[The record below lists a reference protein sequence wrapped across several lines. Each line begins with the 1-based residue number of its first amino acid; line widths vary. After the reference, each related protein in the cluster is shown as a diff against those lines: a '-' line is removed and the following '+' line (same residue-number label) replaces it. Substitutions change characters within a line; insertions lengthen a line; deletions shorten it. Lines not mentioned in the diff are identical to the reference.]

1 MEVPDGLGNKEI
13 VILYL
18 SVEVVGRD
26 IEECLTSVE
35 VEVDAVALGDSGL
48 PGGMVSVGV
57 EWMCGVAPCILK
69 SLDLT
74 EILFLTRSDNQVFVL
89 DHTTISQDYLTVLR
103 IEPFDTDVVRSCVV
117 LAECLSCRCSKIELG
132 DAVYKSFYEPV
143 S

>member
-26 IEECLTSVE
+26 IEKCLTSVE
-35 VEVDAVALGDSGL
+35 VEMDAVALGDSGL

-57 EWMCGVAPCILK
+57 EWMRGVAPCVLE

-74 EILFLTRSDNQVFVL
+74 EILFLTRSDHQVFVL
-89 DHTTISQDYLTVLR
+89 YHTAISQDYLTLLR
-103 IEPFDTDVVRSCVV
+103 IEPFDTDIVRSCVV
-117 LAECLSCRCSKIELG
+117 LAECLPCRCSKIELG